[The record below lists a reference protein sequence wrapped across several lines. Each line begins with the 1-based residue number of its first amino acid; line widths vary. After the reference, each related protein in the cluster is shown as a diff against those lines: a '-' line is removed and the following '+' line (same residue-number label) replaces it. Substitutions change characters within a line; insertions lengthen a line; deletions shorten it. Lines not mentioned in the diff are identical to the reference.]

1 MLGDETGVMRGS
13 GGMCFD
19 TFGCFIYID
28 SCLKI
33 FLRLLLVECSCF
45 CILVVFDHLF
55 FPSILE
61 GLLPTGNSSQVEVE
75 NSQSSTYLEDE

>member
-28 SCLKI
+28 SFLKS
-33 FLRLLLVECSCF
+33 FLRLLLVECSWY
-45 CILVVFDHLF
+45 CILVVFEHLS
-55 FPSILE
+55 FPGILE
-61 GLLPTGNSSQVEVE
+61 GLLPTGNS
-75 NSQSSTYLEDE
+75 